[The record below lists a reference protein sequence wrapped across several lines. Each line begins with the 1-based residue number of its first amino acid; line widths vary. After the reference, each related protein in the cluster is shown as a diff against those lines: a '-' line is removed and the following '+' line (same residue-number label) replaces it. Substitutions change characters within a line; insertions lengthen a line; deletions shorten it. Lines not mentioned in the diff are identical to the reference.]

1 MARSQDVGYLFDKEC
16 ENLNYLREKSVD
28 SIPEVLFRCD
38 LDDLKLFCQSSVKD
52 KSGQTID
59 RMTEKQ

>member
-28 SIPEVLFRCD
+28 RRTMEFVHRRLR
-38 LDDLKLFCQSSVKD
+38 L
-52 KSGQTID
+52 
-59 RMTEKQ
+59 